1 MTLLFK
7 YIIIEEQTTLR
18 NDLELVIK
26 GTGTKDIVQ
35 ILEEAKTED
44 LFAVFKLYR
53 GEKGDEDS
61 PYTRVS
67 LLFDLLGK
75 NKICESAVFDMV
87 KKRNILKEFL
97 SIDLSCVKSDNGIR
111 EDYRMADIIVK
122 SSVNITEDLDLIKDK
137 FGLKEFWKALP
148 EDSDRNMIK
157 GALKREMGK
166 LGDDQEKSKYKN
178 FLEEISIIESE
189 QAFNTRTLR
198 GMERTLDFG
207 DNRELR
213 KNAVKKGMKFGAI
226 GGAITAL
233 AVGLGLYFG
242 TGAAL
247 TALPTI
253 IGIALVAA
261 LLVGATIGAITYD
274 VLKPKS
280 CIDTVYTTKGFDTVK
295 QETNTATG
303 ISV

>member
-1 MTLLFK
+1 MELTAEQETLL
-7 YIIIEEQTTLR
+7 
-18 NDLELVIK
+18 NDLKLVMK

-44 LFAVFKLYR
+44 LFTVFKLYR

-97 SIDLSCVKSDNGIR
+97 SIDLGFVKSDNGIR
-111 EDYRMADIIVK
+111 EDYRMVDIIVK
-122 SSVNITEDLDLIKDK
+122 SPVNITEFLDLIKDK
-137 FGLKEFWKALP
+137 FGLKEFWKASS
-148 EDSDRNMIK
+148 EADRNMIE
-157 GALKREMGK
+157 GALEREILK
-166 LGDDQEKSKYKN
+166 DDQEKSKYENYLK
-178 FLEEISIIESE
+178 EIKTIESE
-189 QAFNTRTLR
+189 QKLNTIILR
-198 GMERTLDFG
+198 GMARTLDFG
-207 DNRELR
+207 DNRESR
-213 KNAVKKGMKFGAI
+213 KEAAKKGMKFGAI

-233 AVGLGLYFG
+233 AVGVGLYFG

-247 TALPTI
+247 TVLPTI

-261 LLVGATIGAITYD
+261 LLVGATIYAITYD

-280 CIDTVYTTKGFDTVK
+280 CVDTVYVYKGFDTVK
-295 QETNTATG
+295 QEADTETSMVVLG
-303 ISV
+303 

>member
-1 MTLLFK
+1 MPLTEKQKTLF
-7 YIIIEEQTTLR
+7 

-26 GTGTKDIVQ
+26 GIGTKDIVQ

-53 GEKGDEDS
+53 SEKGDEDS
-61 PYTRVS
+61 SHTRVN
-67 LLFDLLGK
+67 LLLDLLNK
-75 NKICESAVFDMV
+75 NKICESAVFDMI

-97 SIDLSCVKSDNGIR
+97 SIDLGLVGSDNGIH
-111 EDYRMADIIVK
+111 EDYRMVDIIVK
-122 SSVNITEDLDLIKDK
+122 SPANITRFLDLIKDEL
-137 FGLKEFWKALP
+137 GLEEFWKASSV
-148 EDSDRNMIK
+148 EDRNIIK
-157 GALKREMGK
+157 GALEREILK
-166 LGDDQEKSKYKN
+166 DDQEKSKYENYLK
-178 FLEEISIIESE
+178 EIKTIES
-189 QAFNTRTLR
+189 QQKFNTIILR
-198 GMERTLDFG
+198 KMARTLDFG

-213 KNAVKKGMKFGAI
+213 KNAAKKGMEFGAI

-247 TALPTI
+247 TVLPTI

-261 LLVGATIGAITYD
+261 LAVGAMIFAITYD

-280 CIDTVYTTKGFDTVK
+280 CIDTIYTIKKGLDNLK
-295 QETNTATG
+295 QETDTVA
-303 ISV
+303 SMVV